1 MRSSQTQGHGLKFNV
16 FVKTWRSIKFKLL
29 NQKRGGGGRAA
40 GRPPRGLGCRHVSEP
55 RCLRGSRPAGHACPF
70 PLQRWRPTDLVV
82 NRATV
87 HPESGGRSCRPR
99 PAVPHPTGS
108 LAHPGNGLWEPH
120 GQELT
125 SRSRPSDSA
134 AHARRPPT
142 RGPHMLTHAFA
153 HAFTHTHPY
162 TRTPTR
168 SLTHTCGH
176 PRSRTSARLSC
187 PLLPHGPSSCLYLR
201 ITGGVCTLTL
211 SPAPGSL
218 R

>member
-99 PAVPHPTGS
+99 PAVRHPTGS

-125 SRSRPSDSA
+125 SCSRPSDSA
-134 AHARRPPT
+134 ARARRLPT

-168 SLTHTCGH
+168 SLTHTHVDTHVHAQVPGFPAPCSPTG
-176 PRSRTSARLSC
+176 PPPACTSESLS
-187 PLLPHGPSSCLYLR
+187 
-201 ITGGVCTLTL
+201 L